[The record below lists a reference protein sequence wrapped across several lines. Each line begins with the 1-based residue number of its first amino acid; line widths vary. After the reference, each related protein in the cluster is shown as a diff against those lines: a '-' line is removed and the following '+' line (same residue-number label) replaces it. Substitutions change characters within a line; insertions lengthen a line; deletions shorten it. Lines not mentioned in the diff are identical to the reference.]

1 MKSKSIIKFTVVC
14 LIIAFLAY
22 VAAFGISFLGKTIS
36 PSFDEDFGIEKGFDL
51 AGGSVIV
58 FEPDIEDPTAVTD
71 EQLNAAIA
79 ALRLRLDSNGLN
91 DATVSMQVTDDLKR
105 LRVEIP
111 AVTDPNEAISY
122 LGAMASLSLKDYQGT
137 EVINGNHVKEAQ
149 GMTNQE
155 TGKPVVQLT
164 LTSEGRD
171 LFAEAT
177 TRIKDLADGNNYI
190 GIYIDGTEISRPSVS
205 VGINQDTCIIEGDF
219 TVDQANEL
227 ANQIKS
233 GTLPFALNPVNQN
246 SVGAQ
251 LGDDALTK
259 SLIAGGIGM
268 LLVMLFMIVFY
279 RLCGLVSC
287 IALVGY
293 ISVVALVLNGMDIQ
307 LTLPGIAG
315 IILTIG
321 TAVDANVIIFERVKE
336 ELRNGKTIR
345 AAVDSGFKRAFT
357 SIIDSNITTMI
368 AAVVLWVFGTGT
380 IIGFAKTLF
389 IGTLVSMFTAVFVTR
404 FLLRQ
409 LCRFGSKNSKFYSA

>member
-1 MKSKSIIKFTVVC
+1 MKAKSITKFTVVC

-22 VAAFGISFLGKTIS
+22 VAAFGISFMGKTIS

-58 FEPDIEDPTAVTD
+58 FEPEVEDPTSVGD
-71 EQLNAAIA
+71 EEIDAAIA

-91 DATVSMQVTDDLKR
+91 DATVSKQITEDLKR

-122 LGAMASLSLKDYQGT
+122 LGAMASLSFKDYEGN
-137 EVINGNHVKEAQ
+137 EVINGNHIKDAG

-155 TGKPVVQLT
+155 TGEPVVQLT
-164 LTSEGRD
+164 LTSEGQE

-177 TRIKDLADGNNYI
+177 TRIKDLTGGNNYI
-190 GIYIDGTEISRPSVS
+190 AIYVDGTEISRPSVS

-219 TVDQANEL
+219 TIDQANEL

-251 LGDDALTK
+251 LGDDALNK
-259 SLIAGGIGM
+259 SLMAGAIG
-268 LLVMLFMIVFY
+268 LVLVMLFMIAFY
-279 RLCGLVSC
+279 RLCGLISC
-287 IALVGY
+287 IALVCY
-293 ISVVALVLNGMDIQ
+293 ISLVALILNGMDIQ

-336 ELRNGKTIR
+336 EIKNGKTVR
-345 AAVDSGFKRAFT
+345 AAVDSGFKRAFS
-357 SIIDSNITTMI
+357 SILDSNITTII

-389 IGTLVSMFTAVFVTR
+389 IGTAVSMFTAVFVTR

-409 LCRFGSKNSKFYSA
+409 LTRFGSKNSKLYSA

>member
-1 MKSKSIIKFTVVC
+1 MKAKSIVKFAAVC
-14 LIIAFLAY
+14 VIIAILAY
-22 VAAFGISFLGKTIS
+22 VAAFGVSLMGKTIS

-58 FEPDIEDPTAVTD
+58 FEPDVKDPSSVPD
-71 EQLNAAIA
+71 EQIDAAIA

-91 DATVSMQVTDDLKR
+91 DATVSKQVTDDLKR

-122 LGAMASLSLKDYQGT
+122 LGAMASLTLKDYQGN
-137 EVINGNHVKEAQ
+137 EVINGNHVKNAQ

-155 TGKPVVQLT
+155 TGEPVVQLT
-164 LTSEGRD
+164 LTSEGRE

-190 GIYIDGTEISRPSVS
+190 AIYVDNNEISRPSVS

-259 SLIAGGIGM
+259 SLIAGGIG
-268 LLVMLFMIVFY
+268 LILVMLFMIAFY

-293 ISVVALVLNGMDIQ
+293 ISIVLLILNGMDIQ

-336 ELRNGKTIR
+336 EIRNGKTVR
-345 AAVDSGFKRAFT
+345 ASVDSGFKRAFS
-357 SIIDSNITTMI
+357 SILDSNITTMI

-409 LCRFGSKNSKFYSA
+409 LCRFGSNNSKFYSA

>member
-1 MKSKSIIKFTVVC
+1 MKAKSIVKFTVIC

-22 VAAFGISFLGKTIS
+22 VAAFGISFMGKTIS

-58 FEPDIEDPTAVTD
+58 FEPKVEDPTKVSD
-71 EQLNAAIA
+71 EQIDAATA

-91 DATVSMQVTDDLKR
+91 DATVSKQETDDLKR

-122 LGAMASLSLKDYQGT
+122 LGAMASLSLKDYQGN
-137 EVINGNHVKEAQ
+137 EVINGNHVKDAT

-177 TRIKDLADGNNYI
+177 TRIKDYPDGNNYI
-190 GIYIDGTEISRPSVS
+190 AIYVDAVEISRPSVS
-205 VGINQDTCIIEGDF
+205 VGINQETCIIEGDF
-219 TVDQANEL
+219 TADEANEL

-259 SLIAGGIGM
+259 SLIAGGIGL
-268 LLVMLFMIVFY
+268 LLVMLFMIAFY

-287 IALVGY
+287 ISLVGY
-293 ISVVALVLNGMDIQ
+293 IAMVALILNGMDIQ

-321 TAVDANVIIFERVKE
+321 TAVDANVIIFERIKE
-336 ELRNGKTIR
+336 ELRNGKSIR
-345 AAVDSGFKRAFT
+345 TAVDSGFKRAFS
-357 SIIDSNITTMI
+357 SIIDSNITTII

-409 LCRFGSKNSKFYSA
+409 LCRFGSRNSKLYSA

>member
-1 MKSKSIIKFTVVC
+1 MKAKSIIKFVAVC
-14 LIIAFLAY
+14 LVIAFLAY
-22 VAAFGISFLGKTIS
+22 VAAFGISLMGKTIS

-58 FEPDIEDPTAVTD
+58 FEPDVKDPKSVPD
-71 EQLNAAIA
+71 EQLDAAIA

-91 DATVSMQVTDDLKR
+91 DATVSKHVTEDLKR

-111 AVTDPNEAISY
+111 AVTDPNEAIAY
-122 LGAMASLSLKDYQGT
+122 LGAMASLSLKDYQGN
-137 EVINGNHVKEAQ
+137 EVINGNHVKDAR

-177 TRIKDLADGNNYI
+177 TRIKDLSGGNNYI
-190 GIYIDGTEISRPSVS
+190 AIYVDGNEISRPSVS

-219 TVDQANEL
+219 TIDQANEL

-268 LLVMLFMIVFY
+268 ILVMLFMIALY
-279 RLCGLVSC
+279 RLCGVVSC
-287 IALVGY
+287 ISLVGY
-293 ISVVALVLNGMDIQ
+293 ISIVLLILNGMDIQ

-321 TAVDANVIIFERVKE
+321 TAVDANVIIFERIKE

-345 AAVDSGFKRAFT
+345 AAVDSGFKRAFS
-357 SIIDSNITTMI
+357 SIIDSNVTTMI

-409 LCRFGSKNSKFYSA
+409 LSRFGSKNSKLYSA

>member
-1 MKSKSIIKFTVVC
+1 MKAKSIIKFAAVC
-14 LIIAFLAY
+14 IVIAIIAY
-22 VAAFGISFLGKTIS
+22 VAAFGVSFMGKTIS

-58 FEPDIEDPTAVTD
+58 FEPKDVDLKKVTD
-71 EQLNAAIA
+71 SQLDAASA

-91 DATVSMQVTDDLKR
+91 DATVSVQSNDDVKR

-111 AVTDPNEAISY
+111 ALTDPNEAISY
-122 LGAMASLSLKDYQGT
+122 LGAMASLVFKDSNGT
-137 EVINGNHVKEAQ
+137 EIISGKHVKDAS
-149 GMTNQE
+149 GMINQE
-155 TGKPVVQLT
+155 SGKPVVQLT
-164 LTSEGRD
+164 LTGEGRE

-190 GIYIDGTEISRPSVS
+190 AIYVDETEISRPSVS
-205 VGINQDTCIIEGDF
+205 VGINSETCIIEGEF
-219 TVDQANEL
+219 TADAANQL

-233 GTLPFALNPVNQN
+233 GTLPFALEPISQN

-251 LGDDALTK
+251 LGDDALAK
-259 SLIAGGIGM
+259 SLMAGGIG
-268 LLVMLFMIVFY
+268 LALVILFMIIFY
-279 RLCGLVSC
+279 RLCGLVAS
-287 IALVGY
+287 ISLVGY
-293 ISVVALVLNGMDIQ
+293 LSIVLLILNGMDIQ

-336 ELRNGKTIR
+336 ELRKGNMIR
-345 AAVDSGFKRAFT
+345 TAVDSGFKRAFS
-357 SIIDSNITTMI
+357 SIIDSNITTLI
-368 AAVVLWVFGTGT
+368 AAVVLWWLGSGT
-380 IIGFAKTLF
+380 IVGFAKTLF

-409 LCRFGSKNSKFYSA
+409 VCIFGGKNPKLYSA